1 MGAGAALLFPGRRS
15 IVDAVSKR
23 LATLLVASVLAT
35 TAAPLRGEATANLSS
50 ACPPGAEQ
58 SAVPVLV
65 ATKLLRT
72 GTLGSVILKRRMYE
86 RILIRCSQR
95 LDGAFVDPKALNGYI
110 VIRDV
115 FPGQQLSR
123 PFFSGVLR
131 TSVTT
136 PVRVGS
142 YAQLTVKVTPRAR
155 CTIRVGYGTEEKS
168 LGAKTGGRI
177 TWRWKV
183 GSNVPPGRWPI
194 VVQCGA
200 SGNLRLTIR
209 VIPK

>member
-1 MGAGAALLFPGRRS
+1 
-15 IVDAVSKR
+15 
-23 LATLLVASVLAT
+23 VLI
-35 TAAPLRGEATANLSS
+35 
-50 ACPPGAEQ
+50 
-58 SAVPVLV
+58 

-72 GTLGSVILKRRMYE
+72 GTLGSVILKRRMYA
-86 RILIRCSQR
+86 RSLVRCSQR
-95 LDGAFVDPKALNGYI
+95 LDGAFVDPTALNGHI

-115 FPGQQLSR
+115 FPGQQLSH

-131 TSVTT
+131 RSLTT

-142 YAQLTVKVTPRAR
+142 YAQLTVTVTPRAR
-155 CTIRVGYGTEEKS
+155 CTIRVGYGREEKS
-168 LGAKTGGRI
+168 LAAKTGGRI

-183 GSNVPPGRWPI
+183 GSTGLPGRWPI

-200 SGNLRLTIR
+200 SGNLRSTIR